1 MTGLGLNPAWILHE
15 VWTLI
20 LQSIGA
26 IKDIDLDGFH
36 HNFCQKT
43 VLLQCEEVLC
53 YLADLPIHN
62 YSKTQS
68 KTFLYFCF
76 SHGVGGP
83 VVGEIDGEYHYDHK
97 RSLLEWQLPVIDSSN
112 KNGSLEFSV
121 AGHPSDFFPVAVTFI
136 SSKSYCDVKVSF
148 GCCTF
153 LRFIE
158 TVCILLEIIIS
169 RICCFCRVKLWSVK

>member
-1 MTGLGLNPAWILHE
+1 MIFITIF
-15 VWTLI
+15 
-20 LQSIGA
+20 
-26 IKDIDLDGFH
+26 IK
-36 HNFCQKT
+36 KT
-43 VLLQCEEVLC
+43 FLLQCEEVLC